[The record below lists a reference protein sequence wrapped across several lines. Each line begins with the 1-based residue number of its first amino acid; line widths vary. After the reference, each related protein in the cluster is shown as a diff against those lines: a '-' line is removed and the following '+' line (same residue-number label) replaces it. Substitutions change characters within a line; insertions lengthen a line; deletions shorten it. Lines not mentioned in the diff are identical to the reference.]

1 MRLSAQMQGWA
12 LLGVAAVA
20 VPILLGSNFLLHSVN
35 LGGIFILASF
45 GMDLLFGR
53 GRMLSLG
60 NAAMFAIGAYT
71 SAALIIYTPVP
82 FLLALVLAGV
92 AAAVVGMI
100 VALPAL
106 RMSGIYLGVATYA
119 FVLIV
124 HQFALQWDK
133 ARAENGLSVPRATIG
148 PLTLKSAVSWY
159 WMWLVVVVLVL
170 VLSRNFLR
178 SRTGRTLTAIRD
190 SEIAAQAM
198 GINLLTSKLVAFA
211 AAGFVTGIAGS
222 MYAHYLG
229 FIFPDSFELTLTL
242 TMIAMPI
249 IGGSGTLVGV
259 VLGALLVSLL
269 PEILRLLPGG
279 LKDFQ
284 FAIYGGIIAIIL
296 IFEPTGLVGIYRRI
310 SARLRPSRGTEPVD
324 EQSTSLANVRLPDGA
339 GEDGRGMSLFHGRSG
354 AQLASAN
361 KDQEPTL
368 LSISSLTHSFGGL
381 VAVRDVSLDVPE
393 GVIYGLIGPNG
404 AGKSTLLNCV
414 SGFYRP
420 DSGSVTYRGTELT
433 TQPSHARARHGIGR
447 TFQNLELFAEATV
460 LDNMLIAQHTRLTSN
475 VVTEAVRTRSVR
487 SAEAAV
493 SDHAHAILDFLSLA
507 DVKNRVTS
515 ELPFAVQKRVE
526 LGRALAF
533 EPSLLLLDEPATGLT
548 HTETDQLA
556 RVIRM
561 LRDHFG
567 ITILLIEHN
576 MRLVM
581 NLCDRI
587 AVLNFGVKIAEGTP
601 AETQDDERVLEA
613 YLGRKSNR
621 HRRT

>member
-1 MRLSAQMQGWA
+1 MSGWA
-12 LLGVAAVA
+12 LLAVA
-20 VPILLGSNFLLHSVN
+20 VVSVPIFLGSNFLLHSVN
-35 LGGIFILASF
+35 LGGIFILASL

-60 NAAMFAIGAYT
+60 NAAMFAVGAYT
-71 SAALIIYTPVP
+71 SAALVIYTPVP
-82 FLLALVLAGV
+82 FLVALVLAGV
-92 AAAVVGMI
+92 AASIVGMI

-148 PLTLKSAVSWY
+148 PITLKSAVSWY
-159 WMWLVVVVLVL
+159 WFWVVVVVLML
-170 VLSRNFLR
+170 FLSWNFLR

-229 FIFPDSFELTLTL
+229 FIFPDSFALTLTL
-242 TMIAMPI
+242 TLIAMPI
-249 IGGSGTLVGV
+249 IGGSASLFGV
-259 VLGALLVSLL
+259 VLGALLVSML

-284 FAIYGGIIAIIL
+284 FAIYGGIIAVIL
-296 IFEPTGLVGIYRRI
+296 IFEPTGLVGI
-310 SARLRPSRGTEPVD
+310 SKRLSVRVRPWGSKEPIG
-324 EQSTSLANVRLPDGA
+324 EQSTSLATLRLPGA
-339 GEDGRGMSLFHGRSG
+339 DELACSGKELRGKVK
-354 AQLASAN
+354 ADTLAPEGPN
-361 KDQEPTL
+361 PPTA
-368 LSISSLTHSFGGL
+368 LSVSSVTLSFGGL
-381 VAVRDVSLDVPE
+381 VALRDVSLDVPE
-393 GVIYGLIGPNG
+393 GAIYGLIGPNG

-420 DSGSVTYRGTELT
+420 DKGSITYRGAELT
-433 TQPSHARARHGIGR
+433 AQASHERAKQGIGR
-447 TFQNLELFAEATV
+447 TFQNLELFAEASV
-460 LDNMLIAQHTRLTSN
+460 IDNLLIAQHTKLTSN
-475 VVTEAVRTRSVR
+475 LVTEAVRTRAVRAAEASVR
-487 SAEAAV
+487 E
-493 SDHAHAILDFLSLA
+493 HALEILDFLSLA
-507 DVKNRVTS
+507 GVKDRIAS

-533 EPSLLLLDEPATGLT
+533 GPSLLLLDEPATGLT

-556 RVIRM
+556 AVIRM
-561 LRDHFG
+561 LRDDLG

-581 NLCDRI
+581 NLCDPVG
-587 AVLNFGVKIAEGTP
+587 VLNFGLKIAEGAP
-601 AETQDDERVLEA
+601 GEIQNDESVLEA
-613 YLGRKSNR
+613 YLGTKSMR
-621 HRRT
+621 